1 MMSVRVVALLLRLAV
16 LVLPIVLLTGD
27 SGATESAAEGATHE
41 IEQAAASDFDK
52 ALHRAQALLDRYGYA
67 VVFGVIFLEGI
78 GIPAPGESLV
88 IAAAIEASRGALNV
102 AVLFVVTVA
111 AAILGNSTGYAI
123 GRYGGSRL
131 LHRLPIP
138 ADRLA
143 HASQLFDRYGGWFIL
158 VARFIDGP
166 RQLNGIIAGTLRMP
180 WWEFTFWNVLGALL
194 WVSVWAGTAYWLGHD
209 IKSVLKAI
217 QPLEHIVLGAL
228 GVLALAAVVYF
239 AWRRRWARSGSPDT

>member
-1 MMSVRVVALLLRLAV
+1 MSVRVVPFLLRLAAMV
-16 LVLPIVLLTGD
+16 LLIVLLSGD
-27 SGATESAAEGATHE
+27 GGATESAVDGAVRE
-41 IEQAAASDFDK
+41 VEQTAASDFDK
-52 ALHRAQALLDRYGYA
+52 AIHRAQALLDRYGYA

-88 IAAAIEASRGALNV
+88 IAAAIEASRGALSI

-123 GRYGGSRL
+123 GRFGGSRL
-131 LHRLPIP
+131 LHRLPIS

-166 RQLNGIIAGTLRMP
+166 RQLNGIIAGTLKMP
-180 WWEFTFWNVLGALL
+180 WWEFSLWNVLGALL
-194 WVSVWAGTAYWLGHD
+194 WVSVWGGMAYWLGHD
-209 IKSVLKAI
+209 IKSVLKTL
-217 QPLEHIVLGAL
+217 QPLEHILLGTLA
-228 GVLALAAVVYF
+228 VLALAAIAYLV
-239 AWRRRWARSGSPDT
+239 WRKRSARSGSPSS